1 MGELK
6 RAIRLLAETDNRSE
20 FDCGKPTLNAWFVRH
35 AWKNQKNGA
44 SRTYVIEEQG
54 EIVAYMTLA
63 AGEIQRDFLPKGKQR
78 NMPDPVPVIL
88 LAQLAV
94 DNAHQ
99 GKGLA
104 KTLLA
109 AAFSYSV
116 KASDIIGGF
125 ALLTHPLNEEIRS
138 FYERWGFQPL
148 APDPKGS
155 MYISI
160 RDLKASNIK

>member
-1 MGELK
+1 MGELN
-6 RAIRLLAETDNRSE
+6 RAIRLLAEADNRSD
-20 FDCGKPTLNAWFVRH
+20 FDCGKPSLNEWFARH
-35 AWKNQKNGA
+35 AWKNQQNGA
-44 SRTYVIEEQG
+44 SRTYVIVELG
-54 EIVAYMTLA
+54 KIVAYMTLA
-63 AGEIQRDFLPKGKQR
+63 AGEIQRAFLPKSKQR

-94 DNAHQ
+94 DSSHQ

-125 ALLTHPLNEEIRS
+125 ALLTHPINEDIRC
-138 FYERWGFQPL
+138 FYERWGFKL
-148 APDPKGS
+148 LEVDPKGA
-155 MYISI
+155 MYIRI
-160 RDLKASNIK
+160 CDLKASNIS